1 MKNHKTN
8 ILVVCSKNLKRS
20 PTAEEM
26 YKNDQR
32 CNVRAVGTSPKA
44 ERKISFADLSW
55 ADLVLC
61 MEQKHK
67 RMIEQQFG
75 KNNLP
80 ELQVL
85 DIEDKYEFM
94 DPELVDM
101 LRREV
106 EAIFAN

>member
-8 ILVVCSKNLKRS
+8 ILVVCSKNIKRS

-32 CNVRAVGTSPKA
+32 CSMRAVGTSPKA

-55 ADLVLC
+55 ANLVLC

-75 KNNLP
+75 RNNLP

-85 DIEDKYEFM
+85 GIEDKYEFM
-94 DPELVDM
+94 DPELVQM
-101 LRREV
+101 LKVDIEEV
-106 EAIFAN
+106 IN